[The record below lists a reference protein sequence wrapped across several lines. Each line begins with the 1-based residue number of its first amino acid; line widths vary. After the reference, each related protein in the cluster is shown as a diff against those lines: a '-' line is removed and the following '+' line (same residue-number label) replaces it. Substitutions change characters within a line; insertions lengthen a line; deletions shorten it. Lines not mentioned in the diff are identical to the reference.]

1 MNLNKMWK
9 CIYRNGD
16 IIYFAK
22 VIQNEVI
29 ISDWHRVVRQYSMLG
44 ISGCSYNGEWLR
56 ISSEGSNLL
65 TVIDNADRKSSVQL
79 QIEGD
84 VRILWA
90 VFGRIVA

>member
-1 MNLNKMWK
+1 MNEMWK
-9 CIYRNGD
+9 CIYHNGD

-22 VIQNEVI
+22 VKNEVI

-44 ISGCSYNGEWLR
+44 ISGC
-56 ISSEGSNLL
+56 LL
-65 TVIDNADRKSSVQL
+65 TVVDNADRKSGVQL

-84 VRILWA
+84 VRILRA